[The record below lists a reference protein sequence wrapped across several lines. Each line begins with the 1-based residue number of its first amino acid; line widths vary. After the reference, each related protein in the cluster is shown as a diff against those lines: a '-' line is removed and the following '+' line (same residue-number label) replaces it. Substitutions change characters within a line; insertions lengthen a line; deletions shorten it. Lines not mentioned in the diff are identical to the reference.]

1 MAALSLN
8 RAIFLRRVR
17 AVLANYNPFQI
28 IEILDTV
35 RRFDAMSK
43 GNGSRQPATA
53 LFRDMLYHIFTAP
66 GKLPV

>member
-1 MAALSLN
+1 
-8 RAIFLRRVR
+8 
-17 AVLANYNPFQI
+17 
-28 IEILDTV
+28 
-35 RRFDAMSK
+35 MSK